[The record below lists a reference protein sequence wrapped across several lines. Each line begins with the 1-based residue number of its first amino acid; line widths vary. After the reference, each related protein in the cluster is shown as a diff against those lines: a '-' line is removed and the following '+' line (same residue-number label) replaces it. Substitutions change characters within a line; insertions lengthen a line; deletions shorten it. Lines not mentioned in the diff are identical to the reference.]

1 MTPSHFPQDT
11 QDLLLLLQKYGVR
24 YLIVG
29 AEAVIFY
36 GYARLTGDV
45 DIYFDPSRENRE
57 KLFQAL
63 GEFWGGAVPGVNSAA
78 DLEAPGTI
86 VQFGYPPN
94 RIDLI
99 NAISGLDFQ
108 EAWASRVSQDVQIRD
123 KAVKVPYIGLA
134 ALIKNK
140 ESCGRPKD
148 LDDLSFLRAAA
159 KKAD

>member
-57 KLFQAL
+57 KLF
-63 GEFWGGAVPGVNSAA
+63 
-78 DLEAPGTI
+78 
-86 VQFGYPPN
+86 
-94 RIDLI
+94 I

>member
-11 QDLLLLLQKYGVR
+11 QDLILLLHKRGVR

-29 AEAVIFY
+29 AEAVIFH

-45 DIYFDPSRENRE
+45 DVFFDPSRENCG

-63 GEFWGGAVPGVNSAA
+63 GEFWGGAVPGVNSVA
-78 DLEAPGTI
+78 DLEVPGTI

-108 EAWASRVSQDVQIRD
+108 EAWASRVSQDVQIGD
-123 KAVKVPYIGLA
+123 QAVKVLYIGLA

-148 LDDLSFLRAAA
+148 LDDLRYLRAAEIR
-159 KKAD
+159 AD